1 MRWRD
6 QAMLVTARKH
16 GENKAILEVF
26 SSRNGLHSG
35 ILPGGTSRKLAPF
48 LQPGAQ
54 LDVEWKARLD
64 EHMGTFRVEPVRSR
78 APALL
83 ADQIALAALSS
94 ACSLISRTLPER
106 EPNPVLYGATTSMLD
121 GIRAD
126 RDWLAAY
133 LKWELNLLKEI
144 GFALDF
150 STCAAT
156 GSTEDLRYVSPRTG
170 RAVSAV
176 GAGQWVDRLLPLPLC
191 FRDGVF
197 RSYSEIGDGLRT
209 TGHFFEKCLCSRK
222 HGPAVPAARTRFAS
236 AIEEA
241 AAKE

>member
-1 MRWRD
+1 MHWRD
-6 QAMLVTARKH
+6 QAMLLTARKH

-26 SSRNGLHSG
+26 TSRNGLHSG
-35 ILPGGTSRKLAPF
+35 ILPGGTSRKLAPL

-54 LDVEWKARLD
+54 LDVEWRARLD

-83 ADQIALAALSS
+83 ADRIALAALSS

-106 EPNPVLYGATTSMLD
+106 EPNPELYDATVSMLD
-121 GIRAD
+121 RIRAD

-144 GFALDF
+144 GFALDL

-156 GSTEDLRYVSPRTG
+156 GTAVDLRYVSPRTG
-170 RAVSAV
+170 RAVSTI
-176 GAGQWVDRLLPLPLC
+176 GAGKWVNRLLPLPFC
-191 FRDGVF
+191 FDDGVF
-197 RSYSEIGDGLRT
+197 RSYSEISDGLRT
-209 TGHFFEKCLCSRK
+209 TGHFLEKCLCSK
-222 HGPAVPAARTRFAS
+222 ANGPAVPAARTRFA
-236 AIEEA
+236 AAVEEA
-241 AAKE
+241 ASEK

>member
-1 MRWRD
+1 MHWRD
-6 QAMLVTARKH
+6 KAMLLAARKH

-26 SSRNGLHSG
+26 TSRNGLHSG
-35 ILPGGTSRKLAPF
+35 ILPGGTSRKLAPL

-54 LDVEWKARLD
+54 LDVEWRARLD

-78 APALL
+78 ASALL
-83 ADQIALAALSS
+83 ADRIALAALSS

-106 EPNPVLYGATTSMLD
+106 EPNPALYEATVSMLD

-126 RDWLAAY
+126 RNWLAAY
-133 LKWELNLLKEI
+133 LQWELNLLKEI

-156 GSTEDLRYVSPRTG
+156 GAVENLRYVSPRTG
-170 RAVSAV
+170 RAVSAI
-176 GAGQWVDRLLPLPLC
+176 GAGKWVDRLLPLPLC

-197 RSYSEIGDGLRT
+197 RSYSEISDGLRT
-209 TGHFFEKCLCSRK
+209 TGHFLEKCLCARK
-222 HGPAVPAARTRFAS
+222 HGPTVPAARTRFAS
-236 AIEEA
+236 AVADA